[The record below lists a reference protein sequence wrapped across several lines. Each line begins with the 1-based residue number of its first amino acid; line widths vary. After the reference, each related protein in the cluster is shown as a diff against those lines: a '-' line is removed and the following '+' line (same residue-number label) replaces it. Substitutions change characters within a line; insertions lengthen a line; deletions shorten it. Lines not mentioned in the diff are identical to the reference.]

1 MLQIRS
7 CAIILFMQRY
17 GMIIR
22 LRPEAEAAYRQ
33 HHQAVWPAVLN
44 TITACNIRNYTIF
57 LRDGCLFGYFEYI
70 GQDYAADM
78 RKMAADPATQQWWAI
93 MEPMQ
98 EPFRIGPRA
107 SGGRPWKRSSTM
119 TDCSCSAVI
128 F

>member
-1 MLQIRS
+1 MSAQSIEAHS
-7 CAIILFMQRY
+7 CYIIFCMRRY
-17 GMIIR
+17 GMTIR

-44 TITACNIRNYTIF
+44 TITACNMRNYTIF

-78 RKMAADPATQQWWAI
+78 RKMAADPATQKWWAV

-98 EPFRIGPRA
+98 EPFPNQAEGEWW
-107 SGGRPWKRSSTM
+107 SLM
-119 TDCSCSAVI
+119 EEVFHHD
-128 F
+128 

>member
-1 MLQIRS
+1 MFQIRS

-57 LRDGCLFGYFEYI
+57 LRDGCLFGYFEYV

-78 RKMAADPATQQWWAI
+78 RKMAADPATQQWWTI

-98 EPFRIGPRA
+98 EPFA
-107 SGGRPWKRSSTM
+107 DRPEGAWWSPM
-119 TDCSCSAVI
+119 EEVFHHD
-128 F
+128 